1 MIIHIVMWRLKD
13 KAGGNDKAS
22 NAQLLKESLEG
33 LKGKIPG
40 LLHIEVGT
48 DISRTE
54 QSADVALYCEF
65 DSEEAL
71 AYYQKHPAHKA
82 VVPLV
87 QTVTESRQV
96 VDYSIDS

>member
-13 KAGGNDKAS
+13 KAAGNDKET
-22 NAQLLKESLEG
+22 NARLMKEWLEG

-40 LLHIEVGT
+40 LLHIEVGL

-54 QSADVALYCEF
+54 QSADVVLYCEI

-71 AYYQKHPAHKA
+71 AYYQKHPAHA
-82 VVPLV
+82 RLVPMI
-87 QTVTESRQV
+87 QAITESRQV
-96 VDYSIDS
+96 ADYTVDH